1 MGAAKMHDGQIETT
15 NGLMRRLLES
25 QFPHWSAL
33 TIRSVQES
41 GTDHALYRV
50 GQDLVARLPIVDW
63 AVDQVDSDQ
72 RWLPVLA
79 PHLTLRVPVPV
90 AVGQPGEGY
99 PWPWLVVPWIAG
111 ETPDRDNLDP
121 GPAAVSLAR
130 FVASLHGIHLAGGPV
145 KSGTSR
151 GVPLANLDPGIR
163 PLIEGLPADIDKA
176 AVTRVWEAALSA
188 PRWQRPL
195 VWIHGDLAP
204 GNLIVR
210 ARSLAAVIDFSGL
223 GLGDPAPDLAPAGT
237 SSTAKPG
244 RSSGTPSGMT
254 MRPGHGGRAGCWLRH
269 SRDCATTATAAP
281 TSPPPLVTGSR
292 RCSPTGPESPDP
304 LQRVACRRQVRT
316 EGASGPYRGCAG
328 SSPTGRVRFPPTGS
342 ASPHPDRQ
350 VSGPDAGRSAR
361 CASWPRPTRTRG
373 RGTTG
378 SSG

>member
-130 FVASLHGIHLAGGPV
+130 FVASLHGIHPAGGPV

-176 AVTRVWEAALSA
+176 AVTRVWEEALSA

-223 GLGDPAPDLAPAGT
+223 GLGDPAPDLAPAWNLFDGEARAIFRDT
-237 SSTAKPG
+237 LGYDDATWARGKGWVLAPALQGLRYYRNS
-244 RSSGTPSGMT
+244 
-254 MRPGHGGRAGCWLRH
+254 RP
-269 SRDCATTATAAP
+269 DFTAAARHRIEAV
-281 TSPPPLVTGSR
+281 LA
-292 RCSPTGPESPDP
+292 D
-304 LQRVACRRQVRT
+304 RT
-316 EGASGPYRGCAG
+316 
-328 SSPTGRVRFPPTGS
+328 
-342 ASPHPDRQ
+342 
-350 VSGPDAGRSAR
+350 
-361 CASWPRPTRTRG
+361 
-373 RGTTG
+373 
-378 SSG
+378 